1 MNNVFIDLKCTGC
14 GGTVSIITN
23 EGYFVCD
30 YCGREYVTPEF
41 VRSHK
46 TIAEINA
53 QELQRQIAKAQQDYY
68 LYKMERLGQEL
79 RGWNGLKAVGRG
91 VVMTVYSHNHNQTIN
106 VLNNKETG
114 FAFANMNDADI
125 DYALGH
131 WEEITSSR
139 WNSKEGLNEIHQALE
154 DVKLKKDK
162 RDSIIAEV
170 EKQIKYNL
178 QLIKKEAANV

>member
-1 MNNVFIDLKCTGC
+1 MGIYHV
-14 GGTVSIITN
+14 
-23 EGYFVCD
+23 
-30 YCGREYVTPEF
+30 
-41 VRSHK
+41 
-46 TIAEINA
+46 
-53 QELQRQIAKAQQDYY
+53 
-68 LYKMERLGQEL
+68 
-79 RGWNGLKAVGRG
+79 
-91 VVMTVYSHNHNQTIN
+91 
-106 VLNNKETG
+106 
-114 FAFANMNDADI
+114 
-125 DYALGH
+125 ALGH